1 MVHKSTN
8 KCVWKVP
15 GTSDTL
21 CGKLCTYELCK
32 RHRQL
37 LRNGSRLPVLCRS
50 CNKIVTHSEAYLCKL
65 CKSNYIHKKLIAI
78 EKKQK
83 EKKKNL
89 LQELLLKVPRK

>member
-15 GTSDTL
+15 GTINKI

-50 CNKIVTHSEAYLCKL
+50 CNKIVTHSEAYLCKF
-65 CKSNYIHKKLIAI
+65 CKSNYIQKKLIAI